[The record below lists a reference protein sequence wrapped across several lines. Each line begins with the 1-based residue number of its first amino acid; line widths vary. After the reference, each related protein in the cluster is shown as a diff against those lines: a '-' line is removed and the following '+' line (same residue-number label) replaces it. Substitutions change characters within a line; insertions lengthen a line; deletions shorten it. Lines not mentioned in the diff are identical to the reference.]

1 METLLDLQMDITDFE
16 YQFDLNKINNENLLN
31 LIKLQQTPAN
41 QVKQNKKFNVDWTA
55 VSDKRKGKVEPPKI
69 TNPFEDV
76 NANKIQ
82 NFQIKKGFFF
92 QTEKE

>member
-31 LIKLQQTPAN
+31 LIKLQQTQAN
-41 QVKQNKKFNVDWTA
+41 QVKHNKKFNVDWTA
-55 VSDKRKGKVEPPKI
+55 VSDKRKGKVEPPKK